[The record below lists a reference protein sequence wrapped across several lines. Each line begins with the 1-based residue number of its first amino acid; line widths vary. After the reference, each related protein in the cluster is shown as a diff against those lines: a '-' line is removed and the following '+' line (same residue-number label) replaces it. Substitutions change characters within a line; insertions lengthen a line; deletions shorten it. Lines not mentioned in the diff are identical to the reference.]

1 MATFK
6 APVDDIKYLINEF
19 LDTSEL
25 SGNPMFDDMTPDLTD
40 TIFEEAAKI
49 SESLLFPLNRTGD
62 EQGCSWNDGDVT
74 TPDGFKAA
82 YDEMTASGW
91 SNLTCKQQ
99 YGGQGLPHYIAN
111 TVNEMVISSNM
122 SFSIYLGLTI
132 GAYNAIEQFGSDTLK
147 ETFLP
152 NMVSG
157 KWSGTMCLTE
167 PHCGTD
173 LGLIRTKAVPSDDNS
188 YDISGSKIFISA
200 GEHDLTENI
209 LHLVLA
215 RTPNSPEGIK
225 GISLFLVP
233 KIKLN
238 TDGSL
243 GDSNNV
249 SCSSIEHKMGI
260 KASSTCAMEFSNSQ
274 GFLVGELNKG
284 MEAMFIMMN
293 SARIHVGI
301 QGMALAHTSYCGAVD
316 YAKERIQGRA
326 LSGAKQPEQAADPLI
341 VHPDIRRMLLTMK
354 AYTEGARA
362 LSTWLSFQLDVSH
375 HAGTEEQKQQAN
387 HLVSLLTPIF
397 KSFVTDIGET
407 VTSLGMQVYGGH
419 GYIRENGMEQYL
431 RDARICQIYEGA
443 NGIQALDLVGRKLP
457 THMGQYLRYFFHPLS
472 DFIEDNANNELVN
485 MYIQPLNKSF
495 TRLQSATL
503 VIAQRGIVNPDEA
516 GAAASEYLK
525 LFGLV
530 AIAYMWAQMA
540 VQIKGR
546 RGNMSQEFY
555 DAKLKTG
562 LFYMQRILPQTGALL
577 SSIMSGCDNTMSL
590 DESQF

>member
-1 MATFK
+1 MAIFK
-6 APVDDIKYLINEF
+6 APVGDIKYLINEF

-25 SGNPMFDDMTPDLTD
+25 SGNSMFDDMTPDLTD
-40 TIFEEAAKI
+40 AIFEEAGKI
-49 SESLLFPLNRTGD
+49 SENLLFPLNRTGD
-62 EQGCSWNDGDVT
+62 EQGCSWDDGNVT
-74 TPDGFKAA
+74 TPDGFKEA
-82 YDEMTASGW
+82 YDEMTAAGW
-91 SNLTCKQQ
+91 GSLTCKPE

-111 TVNEMVISSNM
+111 AVDEMVISSNI
-122 SFSIYLGLTI
+122 SFSIYIGLTI
-132 GAYNAIEQFGSDTLK
+132 GAYNAVEQFGSNTLK

-173 LGLIRTKAVPSDDNS
+173 LGLIRTKAILNDDGS
-188 YDISGSKIFISA
+188 YNISGSKIFISA

-215 RTPNSPEGIK
+215 RTPDSPAGIK

-233 KIKLN
+233 KIN
-238 TDGSL
+238 INSDGTL
-243 GDSNNV
+243 ADSNQV
-249 SCSSIEHKMGI
+249 TCSGIEHKMGI
-260 KASSTCAMEFSNSQ
+260 KASSTCSIEFNDSN

-284 MEAMFIMMN
+284 MKAMFIMMN

-316 YAKERIQGRA
+316 YAKERVQGRA
-326 LSGAKQPEQAADPLI
+326 LSGVKHPEQAADPLI

-354 AYTEGARA
+354 ANTEGARA
-362 LSTWLSFQLDVSH
+362 LSTWLSFQLDISH
-375 HAGTEEQKQQAN
+375 HAETEEQKQQAN
-387 HLVSLLTPIF
+387 QLVSLLTPVF
-397 KSFVTDIGET
+397 KSFLTDMGET

-457 THMGQYLRYFFHPLS
+457 AHMGQSLRYFFHPLS
-472 DFIEDNANNELVN
+472 SFIEQNADNKQLC
-485 MYIQPLNKSF
+485 MFIQPLKKSF
-495 TRLQSATL
+495 IRLQNASL
-503 VIAQRGIVNPDEA
+503 VVAKKGLSNPDEA
-516 GAAASEYLK
+516 AAAASEYLK

-530 AIAYMWAQMA
+530 AIGYMWSKIAL
-540 VQIKGR
+540 QITNNTGD
-546 RGNMSQEFY
+546 MPEEFY

-577 SSIMSGCDNTMSL
+577 SSIMSGSDNTMGL
-590 DESQF
+590 DAEQF